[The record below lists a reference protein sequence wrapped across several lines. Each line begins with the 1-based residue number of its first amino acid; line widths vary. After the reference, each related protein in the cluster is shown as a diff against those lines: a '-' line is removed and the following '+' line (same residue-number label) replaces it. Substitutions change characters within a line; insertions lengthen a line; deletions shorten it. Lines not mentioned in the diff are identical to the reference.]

1 MKRAADA
8 QLTRDTAEEED
19 SGSVSL
25 TSIASLALLHRS
37 FTII

>member
-8 QLTRDTAEEED
+8 QLTRDTADEED

-25 TSIASLALLHRS
+25 ASIPE
-37 FTII
+37 FTPVTGVFNVI